1 MHPKRTRP
9 RKQRQYF
16 AVTRPLA
23 LAAAMIGLFSLL
35 MPWVMSSSPPEGT
48 YNTLGHYVTD
58 YDNYDGTLAVVAVLV
73 LLGSLLTFV
82 SSVGTFASLAG
93 VLIFALDMRTRLEY
107 VSVGFPIAIVACV
120 LGIASL
126 LFRRPLRIWDR
137 FLAFAPSR
145 EKRGLRIDVF
155 SIGAAVTALIAAVLP
170 WLVSKESYGYVLHV
184 QDFPLASFLDA
195 NYWGSL
201 NLSIASAIF
210 IFGAIACLFTQ
221 LGATALVVGTVWGF
235 LELRPMLITGST
247 NYGYSFFNGSV
258 GLGPGFHIGILAA
271 ALGCVSL
278 LIVYRMNLPDWLTVW
293 SSGHGEGSMRVHG
306 SAEERVEQPAKLG
319 LARLVSNWKKIVAI
333 TVVVGALVAIIGFSY
348 LLPLSRIEVHVDNM
362 NQESMAQVTIYLD
375 GQEIKSG
382 FASSSSY
389 LTAVVSATS
398 GVHTVSIDYGWLGQN
413 QSAIDGVPD
422 WYSDVI
428 AKPFQRGYID
438 IVIGFQGW
446 NQPILQVTNE
456 QIPHGQKVS
465 VESATQI
472 LMGST
477 VPAGLQWGDVS
488 IILTDGNSSVRW
500 QPSTVN
506 LSTGH
511 ITRQDLPEASLGA
524 LTVLCNVTDLM
535 GNGYVN
541 AGDFFTIIS
550 SGGNVFSSHETY
562 NVYIMYE
569 SGSSLLAEVDFQG
582 P

>member
-1 MHPKRTRP
+1 
-9 RKQRQYF
+9 
-16 AVTRPLA
+16 
-23 LAAAMIGLFSLL
+23 
-35 MPWVMSSSPPEGT
+35 
-48 YNTLGHYVTD
+48 
-58 YDNYDGTLAVVAVLV
+58 
-73 LLGSLLTFV
+73 
-82 SSVGTFASLAG
+82 
-93 VLIFALDMRTRLEY
+93 
-107 VSVGFPIAIVACV
+107 
-120 LGIASL
+120 
-126 LFRRPLRIWDR
+126 
-137 FLAFAPSR
+137 
-145 EKRGLRIDVF
+145 
-155 SIGAAVTALIAAVLP
+155 
-170 WLVSKESYGYVLHV
+170 
-184 QDFPLASFLDA
+184 
-195 NYWGSL
+195 
-201 NLSIASAIF
+201 
-210 IFGAIACLFTQ
+210 
-221 LGATALVVGTVWGF
+221 
-235 LELRPMLITGST
+235 
-247 NYGYSFFNGSV
+247 
-258 GLGPGFHIGILAA
+258 
-271 ALGCVSL
+271 
-278 LIVYRMNLPDWLTVW
+278 
-293 SSGHGEGSMRVHG
+293 MRVHG

-319 LARLVSNWKKIVAI
+319 LARLVSNWKKLVAI
-333 TVVVGALVAIIGFSY
+333 SVVVGALVSIIGFSY

-362 NQESMAQVTIYLD
+362 NQENMAQVTIYLD

-428 AKPFQRGYID
+428 AKPFQRSYTGMH
-438 IVIGFQGW
+438 IGFQGW

-500 QPSTVN
+500 QPSAVN

-524 LTVLCNVTDLM
+524 LTVLCNATDLM

-562 NVYIMYE
+562 NIYIMYE
-569 SGSSLLAEVDFQG
+569 PGSSLLAEVDFQG